1 MKKILDT
8 WKELITEKKEI
19 KHIASV
25 FIINEN
31 DEVLLIL
38 RSSSAK
44 KNPNVWEVPG
54 GHVDPEDKDYK
65 AAAVREAKEEVG
77 LDVSNLRKLETEEY
91 SNRIKHYFV
100 TDQYS
105 GKIVIEPNPE
115 TGITEH
121 SDHKW
126 VDLEDLKNLKQQSR
140 VSRYLME
147 KAIEIL
153 RGKK

>member
-8 WKELITEKKEI
+8 WKELITEKKEL

-25 FIINEN
+25 FIINKD

-38 RSSSAK
+38 RSSSSD

-54 GHVDPEDKDYK
+54 GHVDPEDKDYR

-77 LDVSNLRKLETEEY
+77 LDVTSLRELETEEY
-91 SNRIKHYFV
+91 HNRIKHYFV

-105 GKIVIEPNPE
+105 GEIKIEPNPE
-115 TGITEH
+115 TDVVEH
-121 SDHKW
+121 SEHRW
-126 VDLEDLKNLKQQSR
+126 VKLDDLKNLKQQSK
-140 VSRYLME
+140 VSRYLMQ
-147 KAIEIL
+147 KAIDII